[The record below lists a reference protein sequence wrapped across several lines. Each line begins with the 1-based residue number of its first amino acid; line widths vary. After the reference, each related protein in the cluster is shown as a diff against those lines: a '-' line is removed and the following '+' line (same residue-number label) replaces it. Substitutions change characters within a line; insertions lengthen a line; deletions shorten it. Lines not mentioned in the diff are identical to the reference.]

1 MFKPLPATIR
11 DALISL
17 IWPQRCNLC
26 SRMVESLSDGTVC
39 AECWNDSDIT
49 PLFFDKPVCSKCGLP
64 LDPKMRQSCGRCEQ
78 FSFHGARSCGLYRG
92 ALRESVLF
100 LKTRPHICPRL
111 AEIICETFASNR
123 DTLSCDVV
131 MPVPLHPARER
142 ERGFNQSS
150 LIAKVIASRFDLLL
164 DTASLL
170 RTKHTQRHRA
180 GMDQIDRAK
189 SVEQAFQVARRR
201 LIEKASVL
209 IVDDVLTT
217 GSTLGAAADAL
228 LEAGASRVVALTI
241 ARVSGH

>member
-1 MFKPLPATIR
+1 
-11 DALISL
+11 
-17 IWPQRCNLC
+17 
-26 SRMVESLSDGTVC
+26 
-39 AECWNDSDIT
+39 
-49 PLFFDKPVCSKCGLP
+49 
-64 LDPKMRQSCGRCEQ
+64 
-78 FSFHGARSCGLYRG
+78 
-92 ALRESVLF
+92 
-100 LKTRPHICPRL
+100 
-111 AEIICETFASNR
+111 
-123 DTLSCDVV
+123 